1 MRVAFTTSVKAVFS
15 ATSGKINSMVDQ
27 TKANQPSL
35 ATIKQA
41 IQASMAAN
49 KVELAFIFGS
59 YARGEAGP
67 KSDVDVAVDMLPDAD
82 LLDLVGF
89 QQDLEEKLG
98 LKVDVTTRRS
108 IAPKLQPFIE
118 PDLLP
123 V

>member
-1 MRVAFTTSVKAVFS
+1 
-15 ATSGKINSMVDQ
+15 MVDQ